1 MKFKTV
7 IMTTRA
13 DMEYIRND
21 LDNLDII
28 EPYREEGIEIETTDT
43 SITFTTKGEPIE
55 FKFYDEGR
63 ELTVNT
69 DWDLPISDIQGILIV
84 PIVEE

>member
-7 IMTTRA
+7 VMTTRA
-13 DMEYIRND
+13 EMEYIRD
-21 LDNLDII
+21 ELDNLDII

-43 SITFTTKGEPIE
+43 SITFTTKDSPIKFE
-55 FKFYDEGR
+55 FYDRGR

-69 DWDLPISDIQGILIV
+69 DWSLPISDIQGILVV